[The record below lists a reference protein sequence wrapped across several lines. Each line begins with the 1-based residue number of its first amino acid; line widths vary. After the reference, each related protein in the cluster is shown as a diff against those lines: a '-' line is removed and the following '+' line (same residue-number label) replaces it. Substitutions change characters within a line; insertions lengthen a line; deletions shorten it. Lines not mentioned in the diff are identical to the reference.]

1 MKNNKIMYDANIH
14 IGCSTGENYFFVIS
28 KECPHDHVALF
39 REFVESEFTKECKRL
54 FGRNSVSIAADV
66 IFSRNGEW
74 LDSDEFNAIY
84 NGEKIVI
91 EI

>member
-1 MKNNKIMYDANIH
+1 MKNSKTMFDANIH
-14 IGCSTGENYFFVIS
+14 IGCSTGENYFFVIR

-54 FGRNSVSIAADV
+54 FGKNTVSIAADV
-66 IFSRNGEW
+66 TFSQNGEW
-74 LDSDEFNAIY
+74 LDSDEFNAVY
-84 NGEKIVI
+84 DGEKIVI